1 MGSSPHTRGAPRTL
15 AKLPPVRRDHP
26 RIRGE
31 HHDIPLLGVLARGI
45 IPAYAGSTTD
55 VVCASVEYEGSSP
68 HTRGARWTARGRRP
82 PPGDHPRIRGE
93 HDWPCLVRDQ
103 ELGIIPAYAGS
114 TPHHTIHCES
124 SEGSSPHTRGALSG
138 PAERCA
144 SGPGSSPHT
153 RGALRRTPCASSSAR
168 DHPRIR
174 GEHERLHGAGEPL
187 GGIIPAYAGS
197 TIAGVLLHCL
207 YQGSSPHTRGARMA
221 APACPTARWDH
232 PRIRGEHLR
241 AGSLLHIIQG
251 IIPAY
256 AGSTR

>member
-1 MGSSPHTRGAPRTL
+1 MREMGSSPHTRGAPRTL

-31 HHDIPLLGVLARGI
+31 HLRAGSLLHIIQGI
-45 IPAYAGSTTD
+45 IPAYAGSTTT
-55 VVCASVEYEGSSP
+55 SHSSGSWPEGSSP

-124 SEGSSPHTRGALSG
+124 SE
-138 PAERCA
+138 
-144 SGPGSSPHT
+144 GSSPHT

>member
-1 MGSSPHTRGAPRTL
+1 MGTMKRVTSGSSPHTRGAPYATKAPL
-15 AKLPPVRRDHP
+15 RDHP

-124 SEGSSPHTRGALSG
+124 SEGSSPHTRG
-138 PAERCA
+138 
-144 SGPGSSPHT
+144 
-153 RGALRRTPCASSSAR
+153 
-168 DHPRIR
+168 
-174 GEHERLHGAGEPL
+174 
-187 GGIIPAYAGS
+187 IIPAYAGS
-197 TIAGVLLHCL
+197 TPQNAMCQQFC
-207 YQGSSPHTRGARMA
+207 QGSSPHTRGARTTTWSWGTTRRDHPRIRGEHHSWR
-221 APACPTARWDH
+221 APSLPLPGIARWDH